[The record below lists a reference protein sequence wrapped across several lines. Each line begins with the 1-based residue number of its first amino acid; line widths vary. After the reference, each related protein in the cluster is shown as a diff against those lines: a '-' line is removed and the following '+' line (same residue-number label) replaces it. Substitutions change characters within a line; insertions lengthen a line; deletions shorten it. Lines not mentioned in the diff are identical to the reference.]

1 MVNIYGQKKELAYK
15 YLEIALKYN
24 QFDYFVMG
32 YPGVYIDE
40 IDKYGNKIMDV
51 SYTVEAIYDYYK
63 THSDSNIEK
72 DFNDIL
78 IEQASTNLDIESV
91 YNIFRVTNYCMQREK
106 SNGAPFSISGL
117 QILDALKKNLQK
129 NKEQFNRKMIRANN
143 DSFKELTSEYIDET
157 IDEFINCN
165 R

>member
-1 MVNIYGQKKELAYK
+1 MVNIYGQKKELARK
-15 YLEIALKYN
+15 YLEIALEFN
-24 QFDYFVMG
+24 HFDYFVMG
-32 YPGVYIDE
+32 YSGLYIDE

-63 THSDSNIEK
+63 LHSDSNIEK